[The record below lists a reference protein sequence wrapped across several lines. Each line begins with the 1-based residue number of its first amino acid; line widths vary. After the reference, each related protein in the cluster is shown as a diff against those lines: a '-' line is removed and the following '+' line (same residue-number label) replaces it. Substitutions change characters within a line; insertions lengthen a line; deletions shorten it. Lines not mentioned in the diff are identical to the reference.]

1 MNQVEQFFSLV
12 QRKRLVASRF
22 ESLEHLERPLL
33 LFIEQWNQTAKP
45 FAWTKQSFDKVLAKV
60 ELSLPPAPLS
70 LAA

>member
-1 MNQVEQFFSLV
+1 MNQIEQFFSIV

-22 ESLEHLERPLL
+22 ESVQELERKLL
-33 LFIEQWNQTAKP
+33 LFIEQWNQSAKP

-60 ELSLPPAPLS
+60 ERSLPAPALP